1 MFPKGINGDSRA
13 LSRRLF
19 LLGTGTMAL
28 SVACSQNIVNPETTS
43 ISGLRY
49 LKSGFAD
56 GLISPSTIIEGAP
69 QRAPFLLYGS
79 EGIPIVNDVPN
90 SIPITLQFPSG
101 KSLDLELKQF
111 SEGIPTPY
119 FPMFFESNEVGLH
132 KVTYV
137 MDETPQSLSFI
148 VSGKDDVDLVQVGYS
163 LRRTEIPTFDNPLN
177 FSKICTRFDPCPYHY
192 VAIEEA
198 LSNSLPTI
206 LLVST
211 PGFCQTSICGPSLEI
226 LMELLGESTDALNVI
241 HAEVY
246 TNPEKI
252 AESNNFQSLLSP
264 VIKDYGMT
272 FEPSLI
278 VANSKNRVLERLDY
292 MFDKLEM
299 ENALSLIS

>member
-1 MFPKGINGDSRA
+1 MVTAQVHGVK
-13 LSRRLF
+13 
-19 LLGTGTMAL
+19 
-28 SVACSQNIVNPETTS
+28 
-43 ISGLRY
+43 RY
-49 LKSGFAD
+49 LMLSAVNAVEDSNSPIAHYHKAKAFAD
-56 GLISPSTIIEGAP
+56 RHLMETNLDWTIVCPGNLQDDEGNGLVSVSSEIILQGPTTRDNLAT
-69 QRAPFLLYGS
+69 
-79 EGIPIVNDVPN
+79 
-90 SIPITLQFPSG
+90 TLVSC
-101 KSLDLELKQF
+101 LELPNTIGKRF
-111 SEGIPTPY
+111 SLLEGKTP
-119 FPMFFESNEVGLH
+119 
-132 KVTYV
+132 
-137 MDETPQSLSFI
+137 
-148 VSGKDDVDLVQVGYS
+148 
-163 LRRTEIPTFDNPLN
+163 
-177 FSKICTRFDPCPYHY
+177 
-192 VAIEEA
+192 IEEA

-252 AESNNFQSLLSP
+252 AEANNFQSLLSP

-278 VANSKNRVLERLDY
+278 VANSKNKVLERLDY

>member
-1 MFPKGINGDSRA
+1 MFSKVINADSKA

-28 SVACSQNIVNPETTS
+28 SVACSQNIVGPEDPS
-43 ISGLRY
+43 ISSLRY

-56 GLISPSTIIEGAP
+56 GLISPSTIIKGVP

-79 EGIPIVNDVPN
+79 DGIPIVNNVPR

-101 KSLDLELKQF
+101 KSLELELKEF
-111 SEGIPTPY
+111 SKGIPTPY

-132 KVTYV
+132 KVAYV
-137 MDETPQSLSFI
+137 IDKSPQSLSFL
-148 VSGKDDVDLVQVGYS
+148 VSDKGDVNLVQTGDL
-163 LRRTEIPTFDNPLN
+163 LRKTEIPTFNNPLN
-177 FSKICTRFDPCPYHY
+177 FSVICTRFDPCPYHY
-192 VAIEEA
+192 VTIEEA
-198 LSNSLPTI
+198 LSNSLPTV
-206 LLVST
+206 LLIST

-226 LMELLGESTDALNVI
+226 LMELLGENTNKLNVI

-246 TNPEKI
+246 IDPEKI
-252 AESNNFQSLLSP
+252 AEANSFQSLLSP
-264 VIKDYGMT
+264 AIRDYGMT

-278 VANSKNRVLERLDY
+278 VANSKNTVVSRLDY

>member
-1 MFPKGINGDSRA
+1 MFPKSINGDSRA

-28 SVACSQNIVNPETTS
+28 SVACSQNIVNPEATS

-119 FPMFFESNEVGLH
+119 FPMF
-132 KVTYV
+132 
-137 MDETPQSLSFI
+137 
-148 VSGKDDVDLVQVGYS
+148 
-163 LRRTEIPTFDNPLN
+163 LN
-177 FSKICTRFDPCPYHY
+177 
-192 VAIEEA
+192 
-198 LSNSLPTI
+198 
-206 LLVST
+206 
-211 PGFCQTSICGPSLEI
+211 QT
-226 LMELLGESTDALNVI
+226 
-241 HAEVY
+241 
-246 TNPEKI
+246 K
-252 AESNNFQSLLSP
+252 
-264 VIKDYGMT
+264 
-272 FEPSLI
+272 
-278 VANSKNRVLERLDY
+278 
-292 MFDKLEM
+292 
-299 ENALSLIS
+299 